1 MAKIALKYTSD
12 FDQAA
17 KDFKSF
23 KFLSESAQKAV
34 ENFQKSFTS
43 AQIDKFSDKN
53 RRAALAVRATKGA
66 AAAAK
71 AEYSGLQRE
80 IARLIKSGLDPQHK
94 DLQRLIKDYDR
105 LGKEINQTAQKTR
118 KMSDVI
124 KAGLIVFS
132 ARAVIGFTNALLQA
146 ASAASEL
153 QNKFDVVFSGISRS
167 TQDWVDFYSASVAR
181 GSEATKEFL
190 TTVQDIRTGFGD
202 STKGAAQFSQA
213 VVGVT
218 NDLSSFSNVP
228 VEEASAAIQ
237 SGLSGQF
244 TALRRLGVGL
254 NVNIINQGTYA
265 KSLKKTWLNMN
276 NLEKQ
281 EAILTGILKQSKNAI
296 GQNVKAWQDYDF
308 TLGDAAKTS
317 KSFANQQQLT
327 GGLLKDVAGLIG
339 GVLLPVANSMLTSFN
354 NQVIAFRKWAK
365 EGDNLKNAMITV
377 GTAVLTLAAA
387 FIVYSI
393 AGGAASVASAK
404 VILAIKGITKAI
416 AANPIGAIA
425 VVITTILIPALIW
438 LARNWDLVK
447 FKLEDF
453 ALTGMIKMLEFTST
467 IKQKVLGAIVSLLKA
482 LGDIPGIGAQFKK
495 LADKQ
500 QMLVDVSKR
509 EIRVIT
515 AIRNAKRR
523 QFAASQKIQA
533 KEIANARSSAL
544 ATEESN
550 NRKNA
555 SVKSRLEIFKKMLTD
570 MFTSE
575 ESIRGL
581 EVKAAQ
587 AHFARMAEATAVD
600 GEARIEFLQSQF
612 AKIRS
617 IESLDRQE
625 RLAAEI
631 GLRQAIEAE
640 NKKLLDSRLK
650 FGQLALSNVNSM
662 LTDLQATFANAGI
675 KSRGLAI
682 AMKAVAMAQAGINT
696 ALAFTSALAT
706 VPYPFNFIAA
716 ATVVAAGL
724 AAQARIISTPIPS
737 AQTGLTDF
745 TVPDTLTNR
754 NDGAAFKASPGET
767 VNVTPRGEDQ
777 EKTTKINIK
786 IGENTLFNIIN
797 RGISTGQINVNTN
810 NIGRGVF
817 AS

>member
-1 MAKIALKYTSD
+1 MAEIALKYTSD

-23 KFLSESAQKAV
+23 KTLSESAQKAV

-53 RRAALAVRATKGA
+53 RRVALAVRATQGA
-66 AAAAK
+66 AAATK
-71 AEYSGLQRE
+71 AEYAGLQRE
-80 IARLIKSGLDPQHK
+80 ITRLIKAGLDPQDK
-94 DLQRLIKDYDR
+94 ELKRLITDYDR
-105 LGKEINQTAQKTR
+105 LGKEINQTAKKSR
-118 KMSDVI
+118 SMSDVLR
-124 KAGLIVFS
+124 AGLVVFS
-132 ARAVIGFTNALLQA
+132 ARAVIGFTNTLIQA
-146 ASAASEL
+146 GSAASEL
-153 QNKFDVVFSGISRS
+153 QNKFDVVFTGISKS
-167 TQDWVDFYSASVAR
+167 TQEWVDTYSAAVAR
-181 GSEATKEFL
+181 GAEDTKEFL
-190 TTVQDIRTGFGD
+190 TTVQDIRSGFGD
-202 STKGAAQFSQA
+202 STEGAAKFSKV

-228 VEEASAAIQ
+228 FEEASAAIQ

-254 NVNIINQGTYA
+254 NVNIINQGSYA
-265 KSLKKTWLNMN
+265 KSLKKTWKDMN

-281 EAILTGILKQSKNAI
+281 EAILTGVLKQSKNAI
-296 GQNVKAWQDYDF
+296 GQTVKAWQDYDYS
-308 TLGDAAKTS
+308 LGDAAKTS

-354 NQVIAFRKWAK
+354 NQVIAFKKWAK
-365 EGDNLKNAMITV
+365 EGNNLKNAMSTV
-377 GTAVLTLAAA
+377 GTALLTLAGA
-387 FIVYSI
+387 FIAYSI
-393 AGGAASVASAK
+393 AGGAASLASAK
-404 VILAIKGITKAI
+404 VIFAIKGITKAI

-425 VVITTILIPALIW
+425 VVITTVLIPALIW
-438 LARNWDLVK
+438 LVKNWDLVK
-447 FKLEDF
+447 FKVEDF
-453 ALTGMIKMLEFTST
+453 ALSGTIKMLEFTDT
-467 IKQKVLGAIVSLLKA
+467 IKVKVLGAVNSLVKA

-495 LADKQ
+495 LAANQ
-500 QMLVDVSKR
+500 QLVVEASKR
-509 EIRVIT
+509 HIKFMI
-515 AIRNAKRR
+515 AIRESNR
-523 QFAASQKIQA
+523 QRFAVSQKIHA
-533 KEIANARSSAL
+533 KEIANAKAG
-544 ATEESN
+544 AIAVEEAN
-550 NRKNA
+550 NRKKA
-555 SVKSRLEIFKKMLTD
+555 SDKSRLEIFKKMLTN
-570 MFTSE
+570 MFISN
-575 ESIRGL
+575 ESIQGL
-581 EVKAAQ
+581 EIEAAQ
-587 AHFARMAEATAVD
+587 AHFAKMAEATAKD

-612 AKIRS
+612 ARIRS
-617 IESLDRQE
+617 IENLDREE

-640 NKKLLDSRLK
+640 NRKLLDSRLK
-650 FGQLALSNVNSM
+650 FGQMALGNVSSM
-662 LTDLQATFANAGI
+662 LADLQTTFANAGI

-737 AQTGLTDF
+737 AQTGLTNY
-745 TVPDTLTNR
+745 TVPDIRTNR
-754 NDGAAFKASPGET
+754 NDGAAFKASPGEV
-767 VNVTPRGEDQ
+767 VNVTPRGEGQ
-777 EKTTKINIK
+777 EKTTSINIK
-786 IGENTLFNIIN
+786 IGENTLFSIIN